1 MRIQQRD
8 TDDAARGTNGNA
20 RRAVLAAICL
30 VFGLGAAACS
40 TSNEIRDEDDIKP
53 LNWNFA
59 PEKSVRLEPV
69 ELERTISEQGYT
81 LVRYQFRGSGY
92 EESEKY
98 ELRTR
103 NLSGIEFVAPK
114 VWFGEDGKLMFDDE
128 ESGDPRPF
136 EVQTGNMLAGEGLS
150 VAVYSPD
157 FDEGED
163 PKVRARTDL
172 VPHPIKAEGEGGCK
186 LTVRVWPNLAYGVFI
201 EGFGQGE
208 ALEMELVANDWSR
221 RWPVEDY
228 QRGSVGLFVVDPR
241 DSGYRGGMA
250 QFYADSNSC
259 SVAVEFPY
267 GEMMLP
273 R

>member
-1 MRIQQRD
+1 MRIQQRGAGGFACS
-8 TDDAARGTNGNA
+8 TGGNA
-20 RRAVLAAICL
+20 RRAVRAALCLA
-30 VFGLGAAACS
+30 FGMGVAACS
-40 TSNEIRDEDDIKP
+40 TSNEIRDDDDIKP
-53 LNWNFA
+53 LNWNF
-59 PEKSVRLEPV
+59 PVEKSVRLEPV
-69 ELERTISEQGYT
+69 EMERTISEQGYT
-81 LVRYQFRGSGY
+81 LVRYQLRGTGY
-92 EESEKY
+92 PKSEKY

-114 VWFGEDGKLMFDDE
+114 VYFGEDDTLMFEDDE
-128 ESGDPRPF
+128 SGEPRPF

-163 PKVRARTDL
+163 PRVRARTDL
-172 VPHPIKAEGEGGCK
+172 VPHPIKAEGKGGCT

-208 ALEMELVANDWSR
+208 ALEMELVANEWSR